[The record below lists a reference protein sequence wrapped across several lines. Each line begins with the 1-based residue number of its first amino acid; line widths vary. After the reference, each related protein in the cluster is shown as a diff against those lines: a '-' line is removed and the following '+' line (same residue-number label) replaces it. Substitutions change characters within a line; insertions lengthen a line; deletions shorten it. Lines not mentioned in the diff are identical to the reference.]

1 MAKEKHLVGQFT
13 QGLQKFILVFLPYRT
28 KDSQVGTVWGGILTL
43 EVYRDLM
50 SDEQS
55 IGQILLCVEEH
66 IVAV

>member
-13 QGLQKFILVFLPYRT
+13 QGLQKFILVFLSYRT

-43 EVYRDLM
+43 EVHRDLM

>member
-13 QGLQKFILVFLPYRT
+13 QGLQEFILVLFSHGT
-28 KDSQVGTVWGGILTL
+28 EDSQVGSVRGGILTL
-43 EVYRDLM
+43 EIHRDLM
-50 SDEQS
+50 SDEQG